1 MHAAAGV
8 QGCCTQECVPLT
20 QGSYG
25 TGIWGE
31 LMLDLTDWQNKK
43 YTNKDGTEAVILTI
57 DAPGPQPIVGYVKH
71 DSGNI
76 IACCWDIFGHFYS
89 DRRPSNMNLVNAK
102 IKRVGWV
109 NVFKLHERDYQTSG
123 VFFSEEKADMQPV
136 SAVWGADRIA
146 CIRIEWEE

>member
-1 MHAAAGV
+1 
-8 QGCCTQECVPLT
+8 
-20 QGSYG
+20 
-25 TGIWGE
+25 
-31 LMLDLTDWQNKK
+31 MLDLTDWQNKK
-43 YTNKDGTEAVILTI
+43 FMNKDGTEAVILTI

-109 NVFKLHERDYQTSG
+109 SLGKTNNGIYFAMTK
-123 VFFSEEKADMQPV
+123 FSETEKEAREYAGGSIPARV
-136 SAVWGADRIA
+136 
-146 CIRIEWEE
+146 EWEE